1 MKEKVLEYLKSKY
14 LESDGTNGTYI
25 PTLQLHFELEY
36 WILKPILIDLHKEK
50 LIIVKQGING
60 KMVYY
65 NKK

>member
-25 PTLQLHFELEY
+25 PKLQLPFELEY

-50 LIIVKQGING
+50 LIIIKQGING